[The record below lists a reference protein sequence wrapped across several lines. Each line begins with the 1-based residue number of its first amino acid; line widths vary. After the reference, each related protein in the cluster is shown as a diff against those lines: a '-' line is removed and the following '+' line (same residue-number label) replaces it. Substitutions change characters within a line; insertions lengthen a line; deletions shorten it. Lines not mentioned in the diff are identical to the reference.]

1 MFAMCYWSEI
11 LRRALGHFLVAP
23 EKLSRLC
30 INADHTFAQTLHI
43 LFAPAPL
50 YDNSRRVTSR
60 VATGDSRFPN
70 ERAGLLVKRHQR
82 SLFAA
87 WSYHHDV
94 SINQRR
100 FRIGPFTGLTAK
112 LFTNVL

>member
-1 MFAMCYWSEI
+1 MFTPRYWSEI

-30 INADHTFAQTLHI
+30 INADHAFAQALHI

-50 YDNSRRVTSR
+50 HDNSRRVTSR
-60 VATGDSRFPN
+60 VTTRDCRFPN
-70 ERAGLLVKRHQR
+70 ERAGFFVKRHQR

-87 WSYHHDV
+87 RSYHHDV
-94 SINQRR
+94 TIDQRR
-100 FRIGPFTGLTAK
+100 FRVGPFTGL
-112 LFTNVL
+112 